1 MKTDEEL
8 IGKTVEKFKEFKFP
22 EKQQL
27 LRTTLRF
34 SRKGHEAIKK
44 LSKLQGKKIADTFDV
59 LIDTYKILGEKNEDF
74 SGFVNKEV
82 ETIRKTYIIRKNTL
96 SKITELAKKNGI
108 PRDKFIDAIAII
120 LLLVAENKAYIE
132 HEKHHDAL
140 FDIINP
146 FWEYAEGIEKKLE
159 EKLGMNDPVVS
170 RFSVILIHI
179 MELSNDIDEFLSKGT
194 PIEP

>member
-1 MKTDEEL
+1 MKIKEEL
-8 IGKTVEKFKEFKFP
+8 INEVVERVKFP

-27 LRTTLRF
+27 VRTTLRF

-44 LSKLQGKKIADTFDV
+44 LSKLQGEKIADIFDTAV
-59 LIDTYKILGEKNEDF
+59 EAYEILEGKIESFPEL
-74 SGFVNKEV
+74 VNKEG

-96 SKITELAKKNGI
+96 SKITDLAKKNRI
-108 PRDKFIDAIAII
+108 SRDQFIDTIAR
-120 LLLVAENKAYIE
+120 LLLVVVDSETARKT
-132 HEKHHDAL
+132 EKYRDAL

-146 FWEYAEGIEKKLE
+146 FWEYAEGIGKKLE

-179 MELSNDIDEFLSKGT
+179 MELSSDIDEFLSKGT